1 MKIIISE
8 QQLKQ
13 LITEGRYS
21 QVTRE
26 ISMDLMNEV
35 MSFLKSDDEE
45 IDWENVYY
53 HESFDN
59 EEFTV
64 ELYLTKTDSEIPFDI
79 NGGYKFDDE
88 NYLNI
93 IDFTIDINPKLF
105 KGEQINKLLAELKDT
120 IRHEIEHISQTENP
134 EKDVRNKV
142 YNSFA
147 QEVLT
152 PRELPAYIQ
161 GFYTQAKTRKM
172 YMDDVI
178 DEWADERKDRFKSKK
193 EMNKVKD
200 KLIEFGKKLIPQAKW
215 K

>member
-8 QQLKQ
+8 QQLKYI
-13 LITEGRYS
+13 ITEGRYS

-26 ISMDLMNEV
+26 ISMDLMKEIKA
-35 MSFLKSDDEE
+35 FLKSDDEE

-53 HESFDN
+53 HESFDD

-147 QEVLT
+147 QEVLI

-172 YMDDVI
+172 YMNDVI
-178 DEWADERKDRFKSKK
+178 DEWANDRKDQFKNKK
-193 EMNKVKD
+193 EMDKVKD
-200 KLIEFGKKLIPQAKW
+200 KLIDFGKKLLPQAKW